1 MFQHTSSVGVH
12 DVEFL
17 QLNIVAYAQII
28 LVVSL
33 FKVAVLLELIDDLL
47 SIVGRGCG
55 QGQEE
60 EEQAVNR
67 QTALYSLKLLCRS
80 FGTDHQEVFLPVLS
94 KTVELVANPAEERN
108 VMSSALLC
116 VAEVTSTLKAL
127 AITQVHR
134 YRVTSVVLSII
145 TNFRLL

>member
-1 MFQHTSSVGVH
+1 M
-12 DVEFL
+12 
-17 QLNIVAYAQII
+17 I

-55 QGQEE
+55 QIGGQEE

-80 FGTDHQEVFLPVLS
+80 FGTDHQEAFLPVLS
-94 KTVELVANPAEERN
+94 KTVELVANPAEEKN

-127 AITQVHR
+127 AITHVNR
-134 YRVTSVVLSII
+134 
-145 TNFRLL
+145 